1 MIQASTRKPR
11 SKSREQ
17 QLRTEIERQSSLTR
31 CIPAQRI
38 MELPLEYVPNPQFS
52 DESLEADILAE
63 MPAGNTPG
71 AKTRPPAKL
80 PAYLAS
86 LYDVPLLSR
95 EQEVHLFR
103 KFNYLKYKANTLR
116 SQHAPAAAAARHFS
130 VVNQLYEEAVKI
142 KNQIVRANLR
152 LVVSIA
158 KRYVGSRDTFFE
170 LISDGNMSLIQAVEK
185 FDFALGYRFS
195 TYASWAIINNFA
207 RSTYAEHR
215 HRDRFRTSTSDLFYD
230 SEESRTGEYEQE
242 TAQRQRELQVRKLLD
257 RLDDREQRVV
267 IRHFGLQ
274 RGDETHTLEAIGA
287 ELGVSKERIR
297 QIEARALNKLRAAV
311 HEEQADFLHV
321 M

>member
-1 MIQASTRKPR
+1 MIQASTGRPR
-11 SKSREQ
+11 AKSSER
-17 QLRTEIERQSSLTR
+17 QLRAEIESQALSAR
-31 CIPAQRI
+31 CKPAQRI
-38 MELPLEYVPNPQFS
+38 MELALDYVPNPQFS
-52 DESLEADILAE
+52 DVSLEADILAE
-63 MPAGNTPG
+63 IPAGNAPG
-71 AKTRPPAKL
+71 TKTRPPAKL

-103 KFNYLKYKANTLR
+103 KFNYLKYKASTLR
-116 SQHAPAAAAARHFS
+116 SQHVTAGAAARDFS
-130 VVNQLYEEAVKI
+130 VVNQLYEESVNV

-158 KRYVGSRDTFFE
+158 KKYVGSRDTFFE

-230 SEESRTGEYEQE
+230 SEESRSDEYEQE
-242 TAQRQRELQVRKLLD
+242 TAQRQRELQVRKLLG

-297 QIEARALNKLRAAV
+297 QIEAKALNKLRAAV
-311 HEEQADFLHV
+311 HEAQVDFFNGA
-321 M
+321 